1 MKAIN
6 KMTLGELAAYIDS
19 HLCERGIDVVLSGGA
34 CVAIYSDHKYVSK
47 DLDFITRFT
56 IDQAKVDSAMKELGF
71 ERRGKYYYH
80 PQTPYFV
87 EFISGPPSVGQ
98 EPIIEI
104 QEIKIATGII
114 RIISPTDSV
123 KDRLAA
129 YFHWGD
135 RQSLEQAILVSRSNF
150 IDIANVESW
159 SIKEGKMAEFE
170 EYKQRLKNQ

>member
-1 MKAIN
+1 
-6 KMTLGELAAYIDS
+6 MTLGELGAYIDS
-19 HLCERGIDVVLSGGA
+19 HLCERGINVVLSGGA

-56 IDQAKVDSAMKELGF
+56 IDRAKVDSAMKELGF

-98 EPIIEI
+98 DPIEEI
-104 QEIKIATGII
+104 HEIKMATGII

-129 YFHWGD
+129 FYYWGD
-135 RQSLEQAILVSRSNF
+135 QQCLEQALLVSRTNT
-150 IDIANVESW
+150 IDIDNVESW
-159 SIKEGKMAEFE
+159 SQREGKMAEFE
-170 EYKQRLKNQ
+170 AFKRRLKN

>member
-1 MKAIN
+1 
-6 KMTLGELAAYIDS
+6 
-19 HLCERGIDVVLSGGA
+19 
-34 CVAIYSDHKYVSK
+34 
-47 DLDFITRFT
+47 
-56 IDQAKVDSAMKELGF
+56 MKELGF

-98 EPIIEI
+98 DPIIEI
-104 QEIKIATGII
+104 QEIKMATGII

-129 YFHWGD
+129 FYHWGD

-150 IDIANVESW
+150 IDIGNVESW
-159 SIKEGKMAEFE
+159 SIREGKMAEFE
-170 EYKQRLKNQ
+170 EYKRRLKNQ